1 MRIHLITVA
10 WIQNEKVNR
19 VSSNR
24 PFASFKVMAYINS
37 KGKKT
42 NNYKQ
47 PQHIVAPQ
55 VKCGRSDEVQSKTK
69 WKGNIMNSPNR
80 PTTETQGYAPVNGLK
95 MYYEIEGTGDPLVY
109 IPPVFGFAGL
119 KSFPALALSRSVIA
133 VDLQGN
139 GRTAD
144 IAERPLSIEQYAK
157 DVVALLNY
165 LGIQKADFF
174 GESYGANTAVMIAVN
189 YPEVVGRV
197 ATYGGTFGPPDSA
210 HNTEMLRFDHPPTPD
225 SMSHGYQRENYKKVA
240 PDPDYWPKIWE
251 KVVGIRW
258 EGFSS
263 EQLASIKA
271 PVLIVVGDH
280 DFVRVEHAAEAFKR
294 IPNAELAVI
303 PDASHFVLFSEQER
317 VIPVVK
323 HFLEKPEKR
332 LPLATAEMGY
342 HPGETR

>member
-1 MRIHLITVA
+1 MK
-10 WIQNEKVNR
+10 E
-19 VSSNR
+19 SN
-24 PFASFKVMAYINS
+24 
-37 KGKKT
+37 G
-42 NNYKQ
+42 
-47 PQHIVAPQ
+47 
-55 VKCGRSDEVQSKTK
+55 KTK
-69 WKGNIMNSPNR
+69 
-80 PTTETQGYAPVNGLK
+80 ETCGYAPINGLK

-119 KSFPALALSRSVIA
+119 KSFPALAQSHSIIT

-144 IAERPLSIEQYAK
+144 IPERPLSIEQYAK
-157 DVVALLNY
+157 DVVSLLNY

-174 GESYGANTAVMIAVN
+174 GESYGANTAIMIAVN
-189 YPEVVGRV
+189 FPELVGRV
-197 ATYGGTFGPPDSA
+197 ATYGGTFGPPQVA
-210 HNTEMLRFDHPPTPD
+210 HNTEMLRFNHSPTPD
-225 SMSHGYQRENYKKVA
+225 SRSHGYQKERYKEVA

-251 KVVGIRW
+251 KVVSIQW

-280 DFVRVEHAAEAFKR
+280 DFVRVEHATGAFKR

-323 HFLEKPEKR
+323 HFLEKSEKR
-332 LPLATAEMGY
+332 IPLATAGMGY

>member
-1 MRIHLITVA
+1 MKER
-10 WIQNEKVNR
+10 N
-19 VSSNR
+19 
-24 PFASFKVMAYINS
+24 
-37 KGKKT
+37 G
-42 NNYKQ
+42 
-47 PQHIVAPQ
+47 
-55 VKCGRSDEVQSKTK
+55 KTK
-69 WKGNIMNSPNR
+69 
-80 PTTETQGYAPVNGLK
+80 ETCGYAPINGLK

-119 KSFPALALSRSVIA
+119 KSFPALAQSHSIVT

-144 IAERPLSIEQYAK
+144 IPERPLSIEQYAK
-157 DVVALLNY
+157 DVVSLLNY

-174 GESYGANTAVMIAVN
+174 GESYGANTAIMIAVN
-189 YPEVVGRV
+189 FPELVGRV
-197 ATYGGTFGPPDSA
+197 ATYGGTFGPPQVA
-210 HNTEMLRFDHPPTPD
+210 HNTEMLRFNHSPTPD
-225 SMSHGYQRENYKKVA
+225 SRSHGYQKERYKEVA

-251 KVVGIRW
+251 KVVSIRW

-280 DFVRVEHAAEAFKR
+280 DFVRVEHAIDAFKR

-332 LPLATAEMGY
+332 IPLATAGMGY